1 MRKLVIPVIV
11 TVFLVVSGC
20 GDPETDTPVAGGWAS
35 DINWMAD
42 SLPGLHYNLFMY
54 NSEQSFLSSLNDL
67 SANLSNQ
74 SNWKTVMELTRIL
87 ASMNCSHT
95 GIAFWELE
103 ELSVYPITVMW
114 LEDGLFVTGIDVEHT
129 ELIGSELVGYGES
142 TALEAAS
149 AMAEMF
155 PATNETLG
163 RVRAENFIMFAE
175 PMEAL
180 GFGDAESAVEFTFV
194 VNSNDTVSVQFSAVD
209 YSLLNMSDFH
219 FVDSVTLPLFLE
231 SDDNY
236 WFRFI
241 PERNM
246 LYCAYNSCAIMSDY
260 PLEAFVFELNQ
271 IIERQQVNSIVID
284 LRRNLGGNSM
294 LAAPL
299 VSWLERQSSNGTS
312 VSLIIGRWTFSSG
325 ILNSLEIS
333 GIPGVRV
340 YGENTSGSPN
350 HLGEVRTA
358 QLPWSGIP
366 VSYPTKYFQMVE
378 GEGTKMTPDV
388 QIPLTADM
396 LFYGEN
402 SILDAIY
409 SDCGSSSSDVTL

>member
-1 MRKLVIPVIV
+1 VKKLTIAVALAVLL
-11 TVFLVVSGC
+11 TTTGCSGSDT
-20 GDPETDTPVAGGWAS
+20 GTPEAEGWAS
-35 DINWMAD
+35 DISWIED

-54 NSEQSFLSSLNDL
+54 NSEEYFRSSLAELKANLSSL
-67 SANLSNQ
+67 
-74 SNWKTVMELTRIL
+74 SNWEIVMRLTEIL

-95 GIAFWELE
+95 GIAFWEQE
-103 ELSVYPITVMW
+103 GLSVYPITVMW
-114 LEDGLFVTGIDVEHT
+114 LEDGLFVTGIDAEHA

-155 PATNETLG
+155 SATNETWT
-163 RVRAENFIMFAE
+163 RIRAESFMMLAE

-180 GFGDAESAVEFTFV
+180 GFGDAESEIEFTFV
-194 VNSNDTVSVQFSAVD
+194 VNSKDTIQVQFNAVE
-209 YSLLNMSDFH
+209 YSELHMSDFH

-246 LYCAYNSCAIMSDY
+246 LYCAYNSCVPISDY
-260 PLEAFVFELNQ
+260 PLETFVFELNQ
-271 IIERQQVNSIVID
+271 TVERQQVNSIVID

-294 LAAPL
+294 LATPL
-299 VSWLERQSSNGTS
+299 ISWLERQSSNGTA

>member
-1 MRKLVIPVIV
+1 MKKLTIAV
-11 TVFLVVSGC
+11 TLAVLLVASGC
-20 GDPETDTPVAGGWAS
+20 DSSDTDTSEAEGWAS
-35 DINWMAD
+35 DINWIAD

-54 NSEQSFLSSLNDL
+54 NSEENLRSSLDELEADL
-67 SANLSNQ
+67 SNLSN
-74 SNWKTVMELTRIL
+74 WEIVMRLTEIL

-103 ELSVYPITVMW
+103 ELTVYPITVMW
-114 LEDGLFVTGIDVEHT
+114 LEDGLFVTGIDAEHT

-155 PATNETLG
+155 PAINEISVK
-163 RVRAENFIMFAE
+163 VRAENFMMLAE
-175 PMEAL
+175 PMQAL
-180 GFGDAESAVEFTFV
+180 GFGNSDTPVNFTFV
-194 VNSNDTVSVQFSAVD
+194 EESGDTTSVQLSAVNR
-209 YSLLNMSDFH
+209 SQLNMSDFH

-246 LYCAYNSCAIMSDY
+246 LYCAYNSCVPMSDY
-260 PLEAFVFELNQ
+260 PLETFVFELNQ
-271 IIERQQVNSIVID
+271 AVETQQINSIVID
-284 LRRNLGGNSM
+284 LRRNMGGNSM
-294 LAAPL
+294 LATPL
-299 VSWLERQSSNGTS
+299 VSWLERQSANGTS
-312 VSLIIGRWTFSSG
+312 VSLITGRWTFSSG
-325 ILNSLEIS
+325 ILNSVEIS
-333 GIPGVRV
+333 EIPGVRV

-358 QLPWSGIP
+358 LLPWSGLP
-366 VSYPTKYFQMVE
+366 VSYPTKYFQMVD
-378 GEGTKMTPDV
+378 GEGSTMVPDV
-388 QIPLTADM
+388 QIPLTAEM
-396 LFYGEN
+396 LFHGQN

-409 SDCGSSSSDVTL
+409 SDCVNPGQL